1 MSGETGNFQILG
13 DQPDSGDT
21 VPNLALEDTTRQLM
35 RGFPSKAARRGTG
48 GNPYDSTF
56 PNTASHAS
64 TNSTQE
70 LRKLSEWIRQK
81 RQAEQLKAEAEQ
93 HQDKNDKQRR

>member
-1 MSGETGNFQILG
+1 MSGETGKFQILG
-13 DQPDSGDT
+13 DHPDSGDT
-21 VPNLALEDTTRQLM
+21 VPNLSLEDTTRQLM
-35 RGFPSKAARRGTG
+35 RGVPSRGPRRSAG

-56 PNTASHAS
+56 PNTSSHAS

-93 HQDKNDKQRR
+93 HQDKNDKRRR